1 MKIKIGGQEIEFS
14 QDQYNSMI
22 WNYYKDE
29 KAVTNNTKSKIEY
42 IVSTY
47 IDDPNDSNCYS
58 FKNGTINETYNNL
71 LDAMIRIYNLKIL
84 NVYSA
89 DISVYVK
96 SGQGKNIIID
106 DSLNIDFFDKC
117 LNSDIDIRKMYIQ
130 IEALEQENKLYK
142 EFIIKY
148 KCEKLIEDFKKEKN
162 ICE

>member
-29 KAVTNNTKSKIEY
+29 QTVTNNTKYKIEY

-47 IDDPNDSNCYS
+47 IDDPNNSNCYS
-58 FKNGTINETYNNL
+58 FKNGTINETYNSL

-89 DISVYVK
+89 DISVHVK
-96 SGQGKNIIID
+96 NGQGKNIIID
-106 DSLNIDFFDKC
+106 DSIDIDFFDKC
-117 LNSDIDIRKMYIQ
+117 LNSDSELRKLYIQ

-148 KCEKLIEDFKKEKN
+148 KCEKLLEDFKKEKKYL
-162 ICE
+162 

>member
-22 WNYYKDE
+22 WNYYKD
-29 KAVTNNTKSKIEY
+29 KQAITNNSKSKIEY

-47 IDDPNDSNCYS
+47 IDDPNYSDSYS
-58 FKNGTINETYNNL
+58 FKNGTIDETYNNL

-96 SGQGKNIIID
+96 NGQGKNIIID
-106 DSLNIDFFDKC
+106 DSINMYYFDKC
-117 LNSDIDIRKMYIQ
+117 LNSDAELRKMYIQ

-148 KCEKLIEDFKKEKN
+148 KCEKLLEDFKKEK
-162 ICE
+162 